1 MWKKARSRKNK
12 WGKVCGVY
20 IQIGENLFVRTKEI
34 IAIIHWNSSEDPI
47 KLESPLQKSP
57 LEKGKHVPWRA
68 LVITENG
75 TYGSP
80 FSPKTLEKRIQN
92 AKFFP

>member
-1 MWKKARSRKNK
+1 MGEGLRRVYSN
-12 WGKVCGVY
+12 WGKSFCSD
-20 IQIGENLFVRTKEI
+20 EI